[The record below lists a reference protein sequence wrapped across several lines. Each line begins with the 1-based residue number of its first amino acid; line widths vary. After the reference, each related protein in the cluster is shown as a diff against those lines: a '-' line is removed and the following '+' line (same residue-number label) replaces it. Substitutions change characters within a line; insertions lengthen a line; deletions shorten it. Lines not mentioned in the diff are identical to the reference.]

1 MSQSHKPSTAVD
13 ASDPQVV
20 ERRRPGRIANVS
32 PALIPLLRG
41 SNAPPPDT
49 ENIWRMRWR
58 QPGGLYSVPYLSA
71 VLAVLFGSSDVLAC
85 R

>member
-49 ENIWRMRWR
+49 EESLENDMAPARGIVF
-58 QPGGLYSVPYLSA
+58 GALISVLFWA
-71 VLAVLFGSSDVLAC
+71 VLVWIV
-85 R
+85 